1 MPKASKTSTRPRND
15 TASATRPPQSWR
27 RRRPG
32 AAARAARRVSTKAA
46 TEHAVMIATAGAT
59 AGPAAKNRRPDGVCT
74 TPATAHGVASATIMN
89 PTATA
94 LVSAITAR

>member
-1 MPKASKTSTRPRND
+1 
-15 TASATRPPQSWR
+15 
-27 RRRPG
+27 
-32 AAARAARRVSTKAA
+32 
-46 TEHAVMIATAGAT
+46 MIATAGAT

-94 LVSAITAR
+94 LASAITAR